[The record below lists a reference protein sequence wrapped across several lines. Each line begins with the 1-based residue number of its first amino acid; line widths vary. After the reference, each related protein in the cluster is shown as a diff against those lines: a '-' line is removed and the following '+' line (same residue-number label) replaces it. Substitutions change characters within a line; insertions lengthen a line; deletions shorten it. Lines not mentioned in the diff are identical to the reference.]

1 MSQFTFDLQ
10 IILGSVI
17 FTENKERAVSCC
29 GLTSELF
36 PEKNEKKKRKAKSSK
51 KKKEIDQNNN
61 NKEKKSKK
69 MERKNSSGNGL
80 SKMSRRFYSMGSQ
93 VNTSDVLIYSFIL
106 TLVFVWK

>member
-36 PEKNEKKKRKAKSSK
+36 PEKNEKKEKKKRKGKSS

-61 NKEKKSKK
+61 KKTK
-69 MERKNSSGNGL
+69 
-80 SKMSRRFYSMGSQ
+80 
-93 VNTSDVLIYSFIL
+93 NTSIWMKNYGCLCCLDN
-106 TLVFVWK
+106 

>member
-36 PEKNEKKKRKAKSSK
+36 PEKNEKKKRKGKSS

-61 NKEKKSKK
+61 NKKTKK

-93 VNTSDVLIYSFIL
+93 VNTI
-106 TLVFVWK
+106 

>member
-36 PEKNEKKKRKAKSSK
+36 PEKNEKKEKKKRKGKSS

-61 NKEKKSKK
+61 KKTKK

-93 VNTSDVLIYSFIL
+93 VNPIY
-106 TLVFVWK
+106 

>member
-36 PEKNEKKKRKAKSSK
+36 PEKNEKKEKKKRKGK
-51 KKKEIDQNNN
+51 
-61 NKEKKSKK
+61 
-69 MERKNSSGNGL
+69 
-80 SKMSRRFYSMGSQ
+80 
-93 VNTSDVLIYSFIL
+93 
-106 TLVFVWK
+106 

>member
-36 PEKNEKKKRKAKSSK
+36 PEKTKRKKRKREKENRRRK
-51 KKKEIDQNNN
+51 KKSIRIKIIR
-61 NKEKKSKK
+61 KLKKWREKIH
-69 MERKNSSGNGL
+69 
-80 SKMSRRFYSMGSQ
+80 Q
-93 VNTSDVLIYSFIL
+93 ATV
-106 TLVFVWK
+106 

>member
-36 PEKNEKKKRKAKSSK
+36 PEKNEKKEKKKRKGKSS

-61 NKEKKSKK
+61 K

-93 VNTSDVLIYSFIL
+93 VNTI
-106 TLVFVWK
+106 

>member
-36 PEKNEKKKRKAKSSK
+36 PEKNEKKEKKKRKGKSS

-61 NKEKKSKK
+61 NKKTKK

-93 VNTSDVLIYSFIL
+93 VNPI
-106 TLVFVWK
+106 K